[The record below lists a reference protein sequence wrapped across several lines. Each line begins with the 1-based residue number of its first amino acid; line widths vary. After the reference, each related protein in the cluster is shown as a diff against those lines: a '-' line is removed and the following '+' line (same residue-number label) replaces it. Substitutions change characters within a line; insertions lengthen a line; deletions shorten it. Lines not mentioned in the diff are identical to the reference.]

1 METMVKYTTIQFKE
15 VNVYTEYFFK
25 CQKIT
30 TKHAA
35 HTLDETKKDF
45 AEILS
50 QIQKFKI
57 SFLMKMI

>member
-1 METMVKYTTIQFKE
+1 MPED
-15 VNVYTEYFFK
+15 
-25 CQKIT
+25 T

-35 HTLDETKKDF
+35 RTLDETKKDF